1 LPASPTPP
9 HGAERPRVEVAPPA
23 ADSLG
28 GLACDFASAAGLRLE
43 PWQESGLEAMLS
55 VREDGHW
62 ACFEYGELCSRQ
74 NGKTLLA
81 MVRALAGLFL
91 FDEHTILW
99 SAHEYRTAMRSFKD
113 MRALLDQIGTPAGP
127 NLVDVDG
134 IPVKVN
140 NTNGEESFLRL
151 DTRQEIK
158 LVARSKG
165 AGRGFSTDCMII
177 DEAFA
182 YDERQQDALMPTLT
196 ARPNPQII
204 YLSSPPLTGDTG
216 GPLYALRRRAE
227 RARIADDT
235 LGWRDWGLPGDLDDL
250 LAMPVSQR
258 EAFLDDQ
265 ERWAATNPGL
275 GLGRVTIESIARN
288 RRAMSEAGFA
298 REVLGLWPRE
308 LAGAGA
314 WQVLS
319 ESAWKA
325 RGGAIGRPETGLAFA
340 LDASWPDAGM
350 GSIAIAGARGGELLV
365 QVVEHRQGTS
375 WMVARTLEL
384 RERWP
389 DAVFVLDKRGP
400 VGHLLRELEEEK
412 VPLVLPQAVDIAA
425 AFGRVVAGV
434 KGDQPNLRHYDQPD
448 LDAAVQAAGT
458 RPLGD
463 GRIWARQ
470 HDDGADIGPLT
481 AVTLAAGEAAR
492 RAKPPPPSPI
502 VIEDGTATHDEL
514 DVALIGF

>member
-1 LPASPTPP
+1 MPP
-9 HGAERPRVEVAPPA
+9 HGAARPRVEVAPPA
-23 ADSLG
+23 FESLG
-28 GLACDFASAAGLRLE
+28 GLACDFASAAGLRAGALAGE
-43 PWQESGLEAMLS
+43 RPGTMLS

-113 MRALLDQIGTPAGP
+113 MRALLDQVGTPAGP

-227 RARIADDT
+227 RGGDDT
-235 LGWRDWGLPGDLDDL
+235 LGWRDWGLDP
-250 LAMPVSQR
+250 
-258 EAFLDDQ
+258 
-265 ERWAATNPGL
+265 
-275 GLGRVTIESIARN
+275 
-288 RRAMSEAGFA
+288 
-298 REVLGLWPRE
+298 
-308 LAGAGA
+308 
-314 WQVLS
+314 
-319 ESAWKA
+319 
-325 RGGAIGRPETGLAFA
+325 GRPGR
-340 LDASWPDAGM
+340 P
-350 GSIAIAGARGGELLV
+350 
-365 QVVEHRQGTS
+365 
-375 WMVARTLEL
+375 
-384 RERWP
+384 P
-389 DAVFVLDKRGP
+389 
-400 VGHLLRELEEEK
+400 GHCR
-412 VPLVLPQAVDIAA
+412 
-425 AFGRVVAGV
+425 
-434 KGDQPNLRHYDQPD
+434 
-448 LDAAVQAAGT
+448 
-458 RPLGD
+458 
-463 GRIWARQ
+463 
-470 HDDGADIGPLT
+470 
-481 AVTLAAGEAAR
+481 
-492 RAKPPPPSPI
+492 
-502 VIEDGTATHDEL
+502 
-514 DVALIGF
+514 

>member
-1 LPASPTPP
+1 MPLSPTLLP
-9 HGAERPRVEVAPPA
+9 GAARPRVDVAPPA
-23 ADSLG
+23 VDSLG
-28 GLACDFASAAGLRLE
+28 DVAAEFASAAGLELE
-43 PWQESGLEAMLS
+43 PWQRDGLRTMLS
-55 VREDGHW
+55 TRADGKW
-62 ACFEYGELCSRQ
+62 ACFEYGELVPRQ

-91 FDEHTILW
+91 LDEQMILW

-113 MRALLDQIGTPAGP
+113 MRTLLDAIGTYAGP

-151 DTRQEIK
+151 DTRQEIQ

-196 ARPNPQII
+196 ARPNPQIV

-216 GPLYALRRRAE
+216 GPLFALKARAE
-227 RARIADDT
+227 RGGDDT
-235 LGWRDWGLPGDLDDL
+235 LGWRDFGLAGDLDDF
-250 LAMPVSQR
+250 LALPPAER
-258 EAFLDDQ
+258 ARFLDD
-265 ERWAATNPGL
+265 EAKWHATNPAL
-275 GLGRVTIESIARN
+275 GLGRVTTESIGRN

-298 REVLGLWPRE
+298 REVLGLWPRR

-319 ESAWKA
+319 ETAWKA
-325 RGGAIGRPETGLAFA
+325 RGGATGRPETGLAFA

-350 GSIAIAGARGGELLV
+350 GSIAIAGGQSHELLV
-365 QVVEHRQGTS
+365 QVVEHRPGTS
-375 WMVARTLEL
+375 WMVARTLDL
-384 RERWP
+384 KERWP

-400 VGHLLRELEEEK
+400 VGHLFRELDEAG
-412 VPLVLPQAVDIAA
+412 VPLVVPQAVDIAA

-434 KGDQPNLRHYDQPD
+434 KGDAPNLRHYDQPE

-458 RPLGD
+458 SPLGD

-470 HDDGADIGPLT
+470 HDNGADIGPLT
-481 AVTLAAGEAAR
+481 AATLAAGEAAR
-492 RAKPPPPSPI
+492 RSKPPPPSPVAI
-502 VIEDGTATHDEL
+502 GDAAVTRNDL
-514 DVALIGF
+514 DVAMLGF